1 MSPLCF
7 LYMCFLCGPCAAD
20 RVLAGNTLL
29 TFLPTDTHQDLYN
42 IMALM
47 WQRSPKAR
55 PLMSEVHSRLQDLE
69 LVLMQEVCVLGVGER
84 VRVCARVP
92 VVGCR

>member
-1 MSPLCF
+1 MFEKPNRSSF
-7 LYMCFLCGPCAAD
+7 TFTHIAFVFSLCGPCAAD

-69 LVLMQEVCVLGVGER
+69 LVLMQEVCVCVG
-84 VRVCARVP
+84 
-92 VVGCR
+92 GG